1 MPSNLPFILCLESL
15 VDACVYHSCDEA
27 LLPTVKLAVRA
38 TIKHYKA
45 HRPRPDLL
53 QVLDIFCK
61 INASVILDTLASK
74 KSFEQLRH
82 SAFLF
87 LDLLVATRRANLEP
101 FATKVTGMI
110 CKIIAEARKSPS
122 VLPLQLATLN
132 ALNAAARL
140 QLMLPSGAELLV
152 SFLADASCS
161 DLPPAIVKSAVINLA
176 ESSTLQPHLW
186 PHMLNAFAAS
196 TFFNSGPATAH
207 LSHAL
212 ARLSSTWASAGC
224 PVSWSSGFHVPSAAA
239 LLSRLFLS
247 IICCHE
253 PTSSSPVISD
263 VLNSLLHSLNNM
275 SLLLAENSREIIRSH
290 ILSLSLSPL
299 SGAASAP
306 RTPAGSMPSPVTT
319 PLTPVSATSFSKCIA
334 PFASGTSDEGAVF
347 HVQEVYVKLW
357 GGVVAA
363 SGSAGFAQQACDALC
378 AFATSSK
385 INSRKTAE
393 YEIIACLHVLSATA
407 QLFITPA
414 CCRCILDCCFDVGIS
429 SFSRGLQTAAY
440 EAFIAAAKLDHN
452 EAAASLQ
459 RHVEAPTKSLLKN
472 FLTMVDRA
480 GGGKG
485 TKKAHSEQGRIV
497 AFAMQICG
505 RILSESSIDASLVAR
520 THALCGTYIMPLLE
534 RDMTRGDAAAILQ
547 ASRAIVGFVEAQGKS
562 STWMVN
568 DSRDS
573 GGTVMWNYPYSL
585 SSLLTLVDSASAII
599 IKLASSRG
607 SKSRDTSQR
616 EAAGSDPDS
625 LSPLAYLPSAAWSA
639 ATTAPSAAAAAVSPI
654 ATIASST
661 TGSSDPTLGLAVA
674 AVVEAAI
681 VLCSRSNSRFSP
693 IVHSIALQFVR
704 LCSSGDVL
712 WRALDDLAA
721 ERLLQAMTVFLC
733 DVVALGGRNV
743 ELSVA
748 RAVAAA
754 GVPWAFKKHM

>member
-1 MPSNLPFILCLESL
+1 VPSNLPFILCLESL
-15 VDACVYHSCDEA
+15 VDACVYHSCDDA
-27 LLPTVKLAVRA
+27 LLPTIKLAVRA

-61 INASVILDTLASK
+61 INASVILDALASK

-82 SAFLF
+82 PAFLF
-87 LDLLVATRRANLEP
+87 LDLLASSRRATLEP
-101 FATKVTGMI
+101 LATKVTAII
-110 CKIIAEARKSPS
+110 CKIITEARKSPS
-122 VLPLQLATLN
+122 VSAPLQLATLN

-140 QLMLPSGAELLV
+140 QLMLPSGAEHLV

-161 DLPPAIVKSAVINLA
+161 DLPPSIIKSAIINLA
-176 ESSTLQPHLW
+176 ENSALQPHLW
-186 PHMLNAFAAS
+186 PHLLNAFAAS
-196 TFFNSGPATAH
+196 TFSNSGPATAH

-224 PVSWSSGFHVPSAAA
+224 PVSWSLGFHVPSAAA

-247 IICCHE
+247 IVCCHD
-253 PTSSSPVISD
+253 PTSSGPILSD

-275 SLLLAENSREIIRSH
+275 SLLLAENAREIIRSH
-290 ILSLSLSPL
+290 VLSISLSPL
-299 SGAASAP
+299 PGAASTP
-306 RTPAGSMPSPVTT
+306 RTPAASVPSPVT
-319 PLTPVSATSFSKCIA
+319 PLSPVSTISFSKFVA
-334 PFASGTSDEGAVF
+334 PLTSGPSDQSAVF
-347 HVQEVYVKLW
+347 LMREVYVKLW
-357 GGVVAA
+357 GSVVAA
-363 SGSAGFAQQACDALC
+363 SGSASFAQQACDALC
-378 AFATSSK
+378 AFSTSSK
-385 INSRKTAE
+385 ISSKRSAE
-393 YEIIACLHVLSATA
+393 DEIIACLHMLSATA
-407 QLFITPA
+407 QVFITPA

-429 SFSRGLQTAAY
+429 SPSRGLQTAAH

-472 FLTMVDRA
+472 FLTLVDRA

-505 RILSESSIDASLVAR
+505 RILSESSVDASLVAR
-520 THALCGTYIMPLLE
+520 THALCGTYLMPLLE
-534 RDMTRGDAAAILQ
+534 RDMARGDAAAILQ
-547 ASRAIVGFVEAQGKS
+547 AARAIVGFVEAQGNNS
-562 STWMVN
+562 AWMVN

-573 GGTVMWNYPYSL
+573 GGAVMWNYPYSL
-585 SSLLTLVDSASAII
+585 SSLLTLVNSASAIV

-607 SKSRDTSQR
+607 SKSRNDNAAQR
-616 EAAGSDPDS
+616 GAAGPDPDS
-625 LSPLAYLPSAAWSA
+625 LSPVAYLPAVTWPGAV
-639 ATTAPSAAAAAVSPI
+639 AAAAVSPI
-654 ATIASST
+654 ATDASST
-661 TGSSDPTLGLAVA
+661 TGSSDATLGLAVA

-704 LCSSGDVL
+704 LCSTGDVL
-712 WRALDDLAA
+712 WRTLDDSAA
-721 ERLLQAMTVFLC
+721 ERLLHAMTVFLC

-754 GVPWAFKKHM
+754 GAPWTFEMRCQ